1 MPPEEPTVSVKL
13 VVCVA
18 EVPVPVIVMVEVPDG
33 VLDEVATVSV
43 EEEPA
48 VTEAGLKDADAPVGR
63 PEALS
68 DTVCALPE
76 VTAVEI
82 VEVADPPGLTEA
94 EAGFAAI
101 EKSFVVEVGVR
112 TTSSYLVYVA
122 SPG

>member
-1 MPPEEPTVSVKL
+1 MPPDEPTVSVKL
-13 VVCVA
+13 AVCVA
-18 EVPVPVIVMVEVPDG
+18 EVPVPVIVIDELPEG
-33 VLDEVATVSV
+33 VLDEVVTVIV

-48 VTEAGLKDADAPVGR
+48 VTEAGLKDADAPDGR
-63 PEALS
+63 PDALS

-76 VTAVEI
+76 VTVVEI

-94 EAGFAAI
+94 EAGLAEM
-101 EKSFVVEVGVR
+101 EKSLVVEAGVS